1 MDHLIA
7 LCTNGASV
15 MTGKNSGVAAKLK
28 DLNRNLF
35 SIHRI
40 CQKQSLSCCN
50 TNEGLA
56 YVQEVERWLFQVI
69 VLAVGVQGTNDD
81 TQLFNSVE
89 EKVEKTSKA
98 LELPDF
104 DAKESDY
111 SSDFEFS

>member
-7 LCTNGASV
+7 FCTNGVSV

-28 DLNRNLF
+28 DLNRRLF

-40 CQKQSLSCCN
+40 CQKQSLSCFN

-56 YVQEVERWLFQVI
+56 YEQEVERWLFQVI
-69 VLAVGVQGTNDD
+69 VLDVGVQRTNDD
-81 TQLFNSVE
+81 AQLFNSVE